1 MLASLLAR
9 LGFGRPFTP
18 PVTPVPERFVVHG
31 VPVELLNSRADISS
45 TAVLERL
52 EEALRLIGDV
62 QPWRLR
68 HLQRDVDAIR
78 IERYACRGAFIPSE
92 RTIITELTFLARRDI
107 TAAPVASSILHEGV
121 HARVHAVRER
131 LATLSGEAG
140 PDRHAAREERL
151 CRRAELA
158 FGLALPADMG
168 APVMERALASLELD
182 DVGVAPSVDWRE
194 AQRRIDAVDNR

>member
-1 MLASLLAR
+1 MLTSLLAR
-9 LGFGRPFTP
+9 LGFGQPQTP
-18 PVTPVPERFVVHG
+18 ALAPVIEQQRVLG
-31 VPVELLNSRADISS
+31 VSVELVNSRADISS
-45 TAVLERL
+45 AAVLERL
-52 EEALRLIGDV
+52 EEALAMIGRY

-68 HLQRDVDAIR
+68 HLQQDVDAIR

-107 TAAPVASSILHEGV
+107 SAAPVASSILHEGV

-131 LATLSGEAG
+131 FAMLSGLWG
-140 PDRHAAREERL
+140 PDRNAAREERL

-158 FGLALPADMG
+158 FGLALPAELG